1 MAIKLFSN
9 INNYLRYSTDD
20 NPTTNQQY
28 QEFVRN
34 MHTIVT
40 DVVNAVGF
48 WQPNT
53 AYSVGQVIRSDL
65 MPANTIAKVTTAGT
79 TANEEPAWT
88 TANTTLT
95 DGTVKY
101 IILAEAAEMA
111 TDEDAE
117 SGEDSTKPITS
128 AVLKKMLAETYAKAK
143 LDAHPVGSIYESTDS
158 TSPATLFG
166 GTWEE
171 MEAGLVLVSQGT
183 AKSGTVFTAGATGG
197 EEKHQL
203 TIGESPLHNHSRGTM
218 NITGQLSTSV
228 RGVFIN
234 SPNGAFASFENSA
247 TDWGEHGSQYLPR
260 TVNFDASKGWTGSTS
275 SVGGNG
281 AHNNMQPYV
290 AVYRWLRTA

>member
-9 INNYLRYSTDD
+9 IDDYLRYSTDD

-101 IILAEAAEMA
+101 IMLVESAEMA

-166 GTWEE
+166 GTWEA

-203 TIGESPLHNHSRGTM
+203 TIGEVPAHSHPASIGYAGSHNHKEAYGMIQGYSNAFGVSSQTVGTHYDGENTTRALPFTSTDGNHNHS
-218 NITGQLSTSV
+218 ITINNTGGGQS
-228 RGVFIN
+228 
-234 SPNGAFASFENSA
+234 
-247 TDWGEHGSQYLPR
+247 
-260 TVNFDASKGWTGSTS
+260 
-275 SVGGNG
+275 
-281 AHNNMQPYV
+281 HNNLQPYV
-290 AVYRWLRTA
+290 AVYRWKRTA

>member
-101 IILAEAAEMA
+101 IMLAEAAEMA

-203 TIGESPLHNHSRGTM
+203 TYGELPAHSHTGTTNSNGNHTHTVTM
-218 NITGQLSTSV
+218 NRTNKRGNETDTVWSYSENLCGSGSVTTST
-228 RGVFIN
+228 
-234 SPNGAFASFENSA
+234 NGSHTHSFTTN
-247 TDWGEHGSQYLPR
+247 T
-260 TVNFDASKGWTGSTS
+260 TGSNTS
-275 SVGGNG
+275 
-281 AHNNMQPYV
+281 HNNMQPYIT
-290 AVYRWLRTA
+290 VYRWKRTG

>member
-9 INNYLRYSTDD
+9 IDDYLRYSTDD

-101 IILAEAAEMA
+101 IMLVESAEMA

-203 TIGESPLHNHSRGTM
+203 TIGELPAHNHSATCSSAGAHTHAIRSPAYKADEGSGIGRGYEWSKVQVYYTESAGAHTHS
-218 NITGQLSTSV
+218 ITIG
-228 RGVFIN
+228 N
-234 SPNGAFASFENSA
+234 
-247 TDWGEHGSQYLPR
+247 
-260 TVNFDASKGWTGSTS
+260 TGSGTS
-275 SVGGNG
+275 
-281 AHNNMQPYV
+281 HNNLQPYQV
-290 AVYRWLRTA
+290 IYRWVRTN

>member
-101 IILAEAAEMA
+101 IMLAEAAEMA

-166 GTWEE
+166 GTWEA
-171 MEAGLVLVSQGT
+171 MDAGRVLVAQGKAAT
-183 AKSGTVFTAGATGG
+183 GTTFNAGATGG
-197 EEKHQL
+197 EETHTL
-203 TIGESPLHNHSRGTM
+203 TKSEIPAHNHYFSGTTSESGWHTHTFPLSGSHGASAHVHDSD
-218 NITGQLSTSV
+218 NSTSETFTTP
-228 RGVFIN
+228 GSGNHTHTF
-234 SPNGAFASFENSA
+234 SGTTA
-247 TDWGEHGSQYLPR
+247 TAGG
-260 TVNFDASKGWTGSTS
+260 DAS
-275 SVGGNG
+275 
-281 AHNNMQPYV
+281 HNNMQPYEV
-290 AVYRWLRTA
+290 IFRWKRTA

>member
-9 INNYLRYSTDD
+9 IDDYLRYSTDD

-101 IILAEAAEMA
+101 IMLVESAEMA

-197 EEKHQL
+197 EEKHKL
-203 TIGESPLHNHSRGTM
+203 TTDELPAHNHGFSGATSESGWHTHTFPLSGSHGGSSHVHDSD
-218 NITGQLSTSV
+218 NSTSTTFTTP
-228 RGVFIN
+228 GSGNHTHTFSGTTTTAGNN
-234 SPNGAFASFENSA
+234 SS
-247 TDWGEHGSQYLPR
+247 
-260 TVNFDASKGWTGSTS
+260 
-275 SVGGNG
+275 
-281 AHNNMQPYV
+281 HNNMQPYV

>member
-9 INNYLRYSTDD
+9 IDDYLRYSTDD

-88 TANTTLT
+88 TANNTLT

-101 IILAEAAEMA
+101 IMLAEAAEMA

-158 TSPATLFG
+158 TSPASLFG
-166 GTWEE
+166 GTWEA

-197 EEKHQL
+197 EEKHTL
-203 TIGESPLHNHSRGTM
+203 TTSEIPAHSHSASMGSAGGHSHG
-218 NITGQLSTSV
+218 ITISTSQSAGGNYHI
-228 RGVFIN
+228 RKTD
-234 SPNGAFASFENSA
+234 SPSTETWNTNWAGEHIHSISIGNTGGNSA
-247 TDWGEHGSQYLPR
+247 
-260 TVNFDASKGWTGSTS
+260 
-275 SVGGNG
+275 
-281 AHNNMQPYV
+281 HNIMQPYQV
-290 AVYRWLRTA
+290 VYRWVRTN

>member
-9 INNYLRYSTDD
+9 IDDYLRYSTDD

-53 AYSVGQVIRSDL
+53 EYSVGQVIRSDL

-101 IILAEAAEMA
+101 IMLAESADMA

-203 TIGESPLHNHSRGTM
+203 TIGELPSHSHAMKNGGEHTHS
-218 NITGQLSTSV
+218 ITL
-228 RGVFIN
+228 
-234 SPNGAFASFENSA
+234 NGAFGGDGRNIGTGFWSSGDTQRSWA
-247 TDWGEHGSQYLPR
+247 TVTISSSGAHTHTINNTGDGS
-260 TVNFDASKGWTGSTS
+260 
-275 SVGGNG
+275 
-281 AHNNMQPYV
+281 AHNNLPPYL
-290 AVYRWLRTA
+290 AVYRWLRTG

>member
-101 IILAEAAEMA
+101 IMLAESAEMA

-117 SGEDSTKPITS
+117 GGEDTTKPITS
-128 AVLKKMLAETYAKAK
+128 AVLKKMLDETYAKAK

-166 GTWEE
+166 GTWEK

-183 AKSGTVFTAGATGG
+183 AKSGTTFTAGATGG

-203 TIGESPLHNHSRGTM
+203 TIGELPAHNHSGTA
-218 NITGQLSTSV
+218 QS
-228 RGVFIN
+228 
-234 SPNGAFASFENSA
+234 
-247 TDWGEHGSQYLPR
+247 
-260 TVNFDASKGWTGSTS
+260 
-275 SVGGNG
+275 NG
-281 AHNNMQPYV
+281 AHTHGVTISTQQSAGGSYHIRKTDSPTTETYQTTSAGAHTHTLSINNTGGGESHNNLQPYI

>member
-101 IILAEAAEMA
+101 IMLAEAAEMA
-111 TDEDAE
+111 TDKDAE

-197 EEKHQL
+197 EEKHRL
-203 TIGESPLHNHSRGTM
+203 TIGELPSHGHEISSANLTGQFQICSWCGGGNRSGIVSAQDIGQVRGPDGDGKQSMLLLTINASHNHTAG
-218 NITGQLSTSV
+218 NTG
-228 RGVFIN
+228 G
-234 SPNGAFASFENSA
+234 
-247 TDWGEHGSQYLPR
+247 GS
-260 TVNFDASKGWTGSTS
+260 
-275 SVGGNG
+275 
-281 AHNNMQPYV
+281 AHNVMQPYQT
-290 AVYRWLRTA
+290 VYRWKRTG

>member
-101 IILAEAAEMA
+101 IMLAEAAEMA

-197 EEKHQL
+197 EEKHKL
-203 TIGESPLHNHSRGTM
+203 TIGELPAHNHSATCSSAGAHTHAIRSPAGKAEEGSGLGRGYVWDGVQTYYTESAGAHTHS
-218 NITGQLSTSV
+218 ITIG
-228 RGVFIN
+228 N
-234 SPNGAFASFENSA
+234 
-247 TDWGEHGSQYLPR
+247 
-260 TVNFDASKGWTGSTS
+260 TGSGTS
-275 SVGGNG
+275 
-281 AHNNMQPYV
+281 HNNLQPYQV
-290 AVYRWLRTA
+290 IYRWVRTN

>member
-28 QEFVRN
+28 QKFVRN

-101 IILAEAAEMA
+101 IMLAEAAEMA

-203 TIGESPLHNHSRGTM
+203 TIGEIPAHTHSGTTESSGNHTHSVKYTWESQSGSDKYPTYVTPSA
-218 NITGQLSTSV
+218 NINTGYENIPSAGAHTHS
-228 RGVFIN
+228 FTTN
-234 SPNGAFASFENSA
+234 S
-247 TDWGEHGSQYLPR
+247 
-260 TVNFDASKGWTGSTS
+260 TGS
-275 SVGGNG
+275 GQ
-281 AHNNMQPYV
+281 AHNILQPYQV
-290 AVYRWLRTA
+290 IYRWKRIS